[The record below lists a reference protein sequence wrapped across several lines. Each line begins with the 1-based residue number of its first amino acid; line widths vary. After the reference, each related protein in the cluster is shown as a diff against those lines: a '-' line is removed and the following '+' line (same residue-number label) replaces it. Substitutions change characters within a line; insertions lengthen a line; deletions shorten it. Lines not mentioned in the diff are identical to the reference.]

1 MQIISKVLILA
12 LALAVAFAFVLPAFA
27 QGFMP
32 WTDVMMMADTNHD
45 GMTSMDEVKKFNV
58 ADHFIGF
65 QPFMIDH
72 YDDLDLNKDG
82 MVSMAEVKMFA
93 KNQMK
98 WSDPEISKMFY
109 KGLGFMPKNQ

>member
-1 MQIISKVLILA
+1 MRIFSKVLILA
-12 LALAVAFAFVLPAFA
+12 VAFAIVLPAFA

-32 WTDVMMMADTNHD
+32 WTDVMMMADTDHD
-45 GMTSMDEVKKFNV
+45 GMTSMEEVKTFNA

-72 YDDLDLNKDG
+72 YKDLDINKDG